1 MQIFQPTAMEN
12 PKIGLPITNGD
23 IQAALESAKQK
34 RKDDGRPFLRVE
46 GKVVIGGAVTT
57 QEIKLFED
65 TADVAFKIE
74 DKPENVVARFHW
86 TVLEKR
92 ASSVFNMAAAAAAA
106 AASAAPENEEIR
118 YVVTV
123 PKKFHPATVSR
134 LLQFVAHGSYANNP
148 NTKIYTSSGELEN
161 PHNTPLE
168 FAPSMKI
175 HIGACVIAD
184 YYKLDGMK
192 DFAIEKMHHVMETV

>member
-1 MQIFQPTAMEN
+1 MEN
-12 PKIGLPITNGD
+12 TKIGLSITNGD

-34 RKDDGRPFLRVE
+34 TKDDRRPFVRVE
-46 GKVVIGGAVTT
+46 GKAVIGGAITT
-57 QEIKLFED
+57 QDIKLFED

-74 DKPENVVARFHW
+74 DKPENVVARFHR

-92 ASSVFNMAAAAAAA
+92 ASSVFNMAAAAP
-106 AASAAPENEEIR
+106 PENEEIR

-134 LLQFVAHGSYANNP
+134 LLQFVAHGSYANKP
-148 NTKIYTSSGELEN
+148 NTEIYTSSGELEN
-161 PHNTPLE
+161 PHNKPLE
-168 FAPSMKI
+168 FASSMKI
-175 HIGACVIAD
+175 HIGACLIAD

-192 DFAIEKMHHVMETV
+192 DFAMEKMRHVMETV